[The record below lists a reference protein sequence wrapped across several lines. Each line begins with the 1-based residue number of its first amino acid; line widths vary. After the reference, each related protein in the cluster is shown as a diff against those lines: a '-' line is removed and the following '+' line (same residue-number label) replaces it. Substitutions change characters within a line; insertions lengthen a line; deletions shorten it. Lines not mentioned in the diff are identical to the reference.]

1 VLRWLTT
8 VLARLRRR
16 DPSGPSPRV
25 GWNGRPLADTTEGM
39 RRPDQPAPP
48 TAFGTLEFFVPPVD
62 LAPAGAEPGRAGG
75 TAQAAMS
82 AEVRTALNAII
93 GYSEML
99 QEEAQEL
106 GRPQFVADLEK
117 IQRAGKHLLAVVT
130 DFLERPRLEAG
141 QVERYPEAATALAP
155 VSVATPARRR

>member
-1 VLRWLTT
+1 VLRLLTT
-8 VLARLRRR
+8 LLARLRRR
-16 DPSGPSPRV
+16 DPSGPPLRV
-25 GWNGRPLADTTEGM
+25 GWNGRPLLDTAEGT

-48 TAFGTLEFFVPPVD
+48 TASSTLEFFVPPVD
-62 LAPAGAEPGRAGG
+62 LAPAAPEPARTGG

-82 AEVRTALNAII
+82 EELRTALNAII

-106 GRPQFVADLEK
+106 GRPQFVADLGK
-117 IQRAGKHLLAVVT
+117 IQRAGKRLLAVVT

-141 QVERYPEAATALAP
+141 EVELQPEAATALAP
-155 VSVATPARRR
+155 VSVATPARQR